1 MSTPSDDE
9 LAARYGAYASFQ
21 TEGLPAFVEY
31 YGESP
36 ADEVTRLLRFHAR
49 PDSRVLDIG
58 CGAGQTLCWL
68 APLVEETWGFDQDV
82 DLLASARRRV
92 ASNSLGNVTLV
103 AGNTVEEGDVRQL
116 PEDYFHLA
124 FSQRGP
130 NINEDLLR
138 TLREDAIFIQELV
151 GQFNGNLLGE
161 IFGRKPITAGAV
173 ADFRGLL
180 GQYAELN
187 LFPVSVKEYFYEE
200 FYRDAEHL
208 ATALGQG
215 ATLSNWRLPRR
226 PYDPARDRA
235 ALDLYARY
243 NVTPRGIRV
252 LGHRHV
258 FVLRRAGV
266 HYYPIDSTA

>member
-1 MSTPSDDE
+1 MSAPSDDE

-21 TEGLPAFVEY
+21 TEGLPALVEY

-36 ADEVTRLLRFHAR
+36 ADEVARLLRLHAR
-49 PDSRVLDIG
+49 ADSRVLDIG

-68 APLVEETWGFDQDV
+68 APLVEQAWGFDQDA

-103 AGNTVEEGDVRQL
+103 AGNVVEAGDVRQL
-116 PEDYFHLA
+116 PEDHFHLA

-130 NINEDLLR
+130 NINEALLR

-161 IFGRKPITAGAV
+161 IFGRRPITAGAV
-173 ADFRGLL
+173 ADSRGLL

-200 FYRDAEHL
+200 FYRDADHL

-226 PYDPARDRA
+226 PYDPTRDRV

-243 NVTPRGIRV
+243 NATPRGIRV
-252 LGHRHV
+252 LGHRYV
-258 FVLRRAGV
+258 FVLRRARV

>member
-1 MSTPSDDE
+1 M
-9 LAARYGAYASFQ
+9 
-21 TEGLPAFVEY
+21 PALVEC

-36 ADEVTRLLRFHAR
+36 ADEVARLLRLHAR
-49 PDSRVLDIG
+49 SDSRLLDIG

-68 APLVEETWGFDQDV
+68 APLVEEAWGFDQDA

-92 ASNSLGNVTLV
+92 ASNSLDNVTLV
-103 AGNTVEEGDVRQL
+103 AGNVVEAGDVRQL

-130 NINEDLLR
+130 NINAALLR

-161 IFGRKPITAGAV
+161 IFGRRPITACPV
-173 ADFRGLL
+173 ADLRGPL

-200 FYRDAEHL
+200 FYRDADHL
-208 ATALGQG
+208 TTALGQG
-215 ATLSNWRLPRR
+215 AMLSNWRLPRR

-235 ALDLYARY
+235 ALELYARY
-243 NVTPRGIRV
+243 NTTPRGIRV
-252 LGHRHV
+252 LGHRYV

-266 HYYPIDSTA
+266 HYYPIDLMA